1 MGSSTSRPKNNLP
14 WLFLWGKGVEPIR
27 AAELSAACSVLKHG
41 KLVMQEIRNLLLPD
55 LANKIAL
62 VTGASGGIGAE
73 IVRMLALQ
81 GSKVVAVDKNAS
93 ALLELRT
100 KLLADGFDIETYTAD
115 VSEGAQIENII
126 SNIDS
131 TLGPLNY
138 LVNAAGV
145 LRAGPVVDFP
155 LEDWNSIMRVNA
167 TGVFL
172 ASQAAA
178 ANMIKHGT
186 KGSIVTVASNAA
198 QIART
203 NMAAYAAS
211 KAAAISFTKC
221 LGLELAA
228 YGIRC
233 NVVAPGS
240 TDTDMLRDL
249 WGTDDRTTDTLNGSL
264 AAYRSGIPL
273 KRIATPMN
281 IATTILFLLSDSA
294 SHITLQTLTVDGGA
308 TLGA

>member
-1 MGSSTSRPKNNLP
+1 
-14 WLFLWGKGVEPIR
+14 
-27 AAELSAACSVLKHG
+27 
-41 KLVMQEIRNLLLPD
+41 MQEIRNLLLPD